1 MTILSPRGT
10 PRSRVPLTILKR
22 GGAIAL
28 LLALAGCGRDDPNS
42 LVTGKDGCPPG
53 TPGGSGANGSGS
65 TGTGSVDTSVLEQRV
80 LSYTEALRTASFK
93 LVGNAPTFAQIEGLR
108 SATDQKI
115 AYEALI
121 DTLMEDPR
129 FAQRMIEFW
138 QNTMRAG
145 GTAMLNTAPTF
156 AARVTVEGLPYSM
169 VFTAA
174 SNTCPTFDAATG
186 AFTDGECTN
195 GVTPVGVLTDPG
207 LHSHYFGSLALRR
220 NRFFQE
226 VFACHK
232 QPAEYSATP
241 EPKGAGTYTSPWPFD
256 SIAGEANGGRIDFL
270 DYSSSIC
277 ANCHTTAN
285 HRSPLFAVFDAN
297 GQFVAPTG
305 TGQDTEF
312 AVTVP
317 VDTVPFAKLSDFL
330 PAGQNTA
337 WKFNQPAATLAE
349 LGQAMADDDEVQACA
364 VQRMWNYAMSKGDIV
379 YDVSEVPLTVI
390 QPLIDDFKANQ
401 YNLRTTLR
409 AIFVHDDFVR
419 F

>member
-1 MTILSPRGT
+1 MNILST
-10 PRSRVPLTILKR
+10 NVLR

-28 LLALAGCGRDDPNS
+28 LLALTACGRDDPNS
-42 LVTGKDGCPPG
+42 LVSGKGGCPPG
-53 TPGGSGANGSGS
+53 ASGDGAT
-65 TGTGSVDTSVLEQRV
+65 TGTGSTGSGGVDTSVLEQRV

-93 LVGNAPTFAQIEGLR
+93 LVGNAPTIAQIEDLR
-108 SATDQKI
+108 TAADQKL

-121 DTLMEDPR
+121 DTLLDDPR
-129 FAQRMIEFW
+129 FAGRMVEFW

-156 AARVTVEGLPYSM
+156 AARVTVEGLPYTAL
-169 VFTAA
+169 FTQA
-174 SNTCPTFDAATG
+174 SNTCPTFDPATG
-186 AFTDGECTN
+186 TFTDGECNN

-207 LHSHYFGSLALRR
+207 LHAHYYGSLALRR

-241 EPKGAGTYTSPWPFD
+241 EPKGSGSYTSPWPFD

-270 DYSSSIC
+270 DVSSSIC
-277 ANCHTTAN
+277 ANCHSTSN

-297 GQFVAPTG
+297 GQYVAPVG
-305 TGQDTEF
+305 TGPDMEF
-312 AVTVP
+312 AVTIP
-317 VDTVPFAKLSDFL
+317 IDTVPFAKLSDFF
-330 PAGQNTA
+330 PAGQSTA
-337 WKFNQPAATLAE
+337 WKYNQPAATLAE
-349 LGQAMADDDEVQACA
+349 LGQAMADDAEVQACA

-379 YDVSEVPLTVI
+379 YDVSDVPLTVI